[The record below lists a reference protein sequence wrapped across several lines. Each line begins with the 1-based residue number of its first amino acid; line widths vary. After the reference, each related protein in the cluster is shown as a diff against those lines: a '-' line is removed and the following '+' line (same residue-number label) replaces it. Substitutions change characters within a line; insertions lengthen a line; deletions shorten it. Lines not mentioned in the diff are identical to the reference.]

1 MKWGIMCLATF
12 GESHPEW
19 VKSNGEIRAF
29 DNINAAHLY
38 AGLQNQTWK
47 WSYYQVE
54 ELPKRSLPTASTPR
68 HSTGYGN
75 NTTYNKEKRHE

>member
-12 GESHPEW
+12 GEWHPEW

-38 AGLQNQTWK
+38 ADLQNQTWK

-54 ELPKRSLPTASTPR
+54 ELPKEVSPYGLDPQTINRILKQHYLQQGETP
-68 HSTGYGN
+68 
-75 NTTYNKEKRHE
+75 